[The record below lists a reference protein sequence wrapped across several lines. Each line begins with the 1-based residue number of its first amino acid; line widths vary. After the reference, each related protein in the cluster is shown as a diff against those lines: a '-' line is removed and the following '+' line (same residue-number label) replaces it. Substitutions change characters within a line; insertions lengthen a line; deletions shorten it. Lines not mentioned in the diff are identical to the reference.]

1 MIAALSYA
9 IELHVLMSQTEFF
22 ECPTLFLSIT
32 QISAPKSFFKF
43 STFFSCVHSSL
54 SKNVVTF
61 VRNFFCP
68 IRYPLFPLRFHGNV
82 SKIVNP
88 VLNHLRTHL

>member
-32 QISAPKSFFKF
+32 QSSAPKSFFKF
-43 STFFSCVHSSL
+43 STFFRAYIRHFQKMSSL
-54 SKNVVTF
+54 LSEIFF
-61 VRNFFCP
+61 VR
-68 IRYPLFPLRFHGNV
+68 
-82 SKIVNP
+82 
-88 VLNHLRTHL
+88 